1 MLKVLLT
8 LFLVLVEDDFVKYL
22 FQIIE
27 GLSDD
32 AHDPYHYPVIRV
44 LVRFVSVYGGY
55 ASKADYVTASVERA
69 IHGVG
74 A

>member
-1 MLKVLLT
+1 MIWRLIFRLFFEFGLLT
-8 LFLVLVEDDFVKYL
+8 SSLVLVEDDFVRHL

-44 LVRFVSVYGGY
+44 LVRFVHVYRGY
-55 ASKADYVTASVERA
+55 ASKTD
-69 IHGVG
+69 
-74 A
+74 